1 MRLGGTLLILAAG
14 LGLSVLIWLATGGR
28 AMVFLLP
35 LVFGL
40 PFLLRRRS

>member
-14 LGLSVLIWLATGGR
+14 LGLSAVIWMVTGGR
-28 AMVFLLP
+28 VAVFLLP